1 MKRVVTFTAQQMR
14 RSNID
19 RKARNILKVYIWN
32 EVEKR
37 DLNAKSIAYDL
48 GVTTRTAYRYLALID
63 SVKGEL

>member
-1 MKRVVTFTAQQMR
+1 MKRVITFTAQQK
-14 RSNID
+14 NPINN

-37 DLNAKSIAYDL
+37 DLNAKSIAYEL
-48 GVTTRTAYRYLALID
+48 GVNVRTAYRYLALID